1 MKKNKKYD
9 EIDTSIKEKDL
20 YYMQNRSDI
29 LEHRLVIG
37 IIAAFILLAVFV
49 VFKVA
54 SGSNNEY
61 NIKSDSLNSEYL
73 NPPNNE
79 DTDNEATITEP
90 TVDYSNSIICW
101 GDSFSDNIAN
111 STNFYT
117 YYLSEILSSR
127 GSDITAVYSSGISGD
142 DMLTIAA
149 KQGGVPMQVKP
160 VTIPAQSKAV
170 EISLQSTYGNDLIIQ
185 DKLNSGLNPCSIA
198 GIDGNIEY
206 VNGKLSFIRSTPGE
220 AVTLT
225 TPTTVITNSMANIK
239 DYIAVFFFGGEPTDY
254 TPEEVVEIYKA
265 MIDYNNSDRYIII
278 GSITGDEAT
287 LSPYEDA
294 LTEEFKNHYINLRK
308 YLTED
313 VFNDYDISI
322 TANDSKA
329 LRNGSVPPSFILNG
343 NRMADQGSEIV
354 ANILFDRMLQ
364 LGIIN

>member
-1 MKKNKKYD
+1 MGGTVLKKNKKYD

-117 YYLSEILSSR
+117 Y
-127 GSDITAVYSSGISGD
+127 
-142 DMLTIAA
+142 
-149 KQGGVPMQVKP
+149 
-160 VTIPAQSKAV
+160 
-170 EISLQSTYGNDLIIQ
+170 
-185 DKLNSGLNPCSIA
+185 
-198 GIDGNIEY
+198 
-206 VNGKLSFIRSTPGE
+206 
-220 AVTLT
+220 
-225 TPTTVITNSMANIK
+225 
-239 DYIAVFFFGGEPTDY
+239 
-254 TPEEVVEIYKA
+254 
-265 MIDYNNSDRYIII
+265 
-278 GSITGDEAT
+278 
-287 LSPYEDA
+287 
-294 LTEEFKNHYINLRK
+294 
-308 YLTED
+308 
-313 VFNDYDISI
+313 
-322 TANDSKA
+322 
-329 LRNGSVPPSFILNG
+329 
-343 NRMADQGSEIV
+343 
-354 ANILFDRMLQ
+354 
-364 LGIIN
+364 